1 MKSKIFSSVIL
12 SICLLIGCTTLPE
25 KEILRNIPRA
35 DRSDLLV
42 LNFRNNAIGDR
53 AAEYQPW
60 ELGLA
65 AMMMTDLEKIGL
77 YNIISSRDV
86 STLSRGIGIKDSQK
100 ELEKDPLSVGKV
112 VSAKYV
118 LSGSFLE
125 MGGQL
130 RIEVRV
136 LAIQTEMQLGVAA
149 VFGMTD
155 NFFDLQKQLV
165 LKVTGLLETFL
176 SQQEISAIREDV
188 ETTSVHA
195 SLNNYAGE
203 IAVLRAEEYR
213 GKGQKKIAASYEE
226 MAEDN
231 FRKALAIDPK
241 YERAKRNLAKL
252 VKGLPM
258 TL

>member
-1 MKSKIFSSVIL
+1 MKYYCLLFCILLGCSSV
-12 SICLLIGCTTLPE
+12 PE

-35 DRSDLLV
+35 ERSDLVV
-42 LNFRNNAIGDR
+42 LNFKNSTAGEQ
-53 AAEYQPW
+53 AGKYQPW

-65 AMMMTDLEKIGL
+65 SMMMTDLEKIGL

-86 STLSRGIGIKDSQK
+86 RTLSRGIGIKDLGKQF
-100 ELEKDPLSVGKV
+100 ENDPLNIGKI
-112 VSAKYV
+112 VSARYV

-125 MGGQL
+125 MSGQL

-136 LAIQTEMQLGVAA
+136 LSTKTEMQLGVAA
-149 VFGMTD
+149 VSGMTND
-155 NFFDLQKQLV
+155 FFNLQKQLV
-165 LKVTGLLETFL
+165 LKVTGFLETSL
-176 SQQEISAIREDV
+176 SQQEISAIKEEV

-195 SLNNYAGE
+195 SLHNYAGE
-203 IAVLRAEEYR
+203 IAVLRVEEYR

-226 MAEDN
+226 KAKDS
-231 FRKALAIDPK
+231 FRKALAIDPM